1 MITAEA
7 LQEDEDQK
15 SVRRNT
21 HFRVKEV
28 KNVSI
33 EEWDCPRP
41 GSRRY
46 MPKNIKKNIKKNFQ
60 RVNDGPDSSAVDASH
75 F

>member
-7 LQEDEDQK
+7 QEENADQK
-15 SVRRNT
+15 SIRRNT

-33 EEWDCPRP
+33 EEWDCPKP

-46 MPKNIKKNIKKNFQ
+46 MPRSVKENIKKNLQK
-60 RVNDGPDSSAVDASH
+60 VNGGPDSTKVGFDH
-75 F
+75 Y